1 MLSASVVSLLDCRKC
16 GQPLIID
23 GKLKCLRCKQ
33 EVPATLGQKKIFC
46 PYCRKPKMLLAK
58 YGQALCP
65 RKGCRGV
72 GTPMFKKEE
81 TVMENKKGYMNF
93 EDYLHTIRH
102 RPPTDEIIDEGKDAS
117 FFKNAL
123 QKARFLEE
131 IGAITEGLSRLIDG
145 ARTYA
150 YRFPSR
156 KTDERFVKKP
166 EVELLVSMIC
176 TAKER
181 SKRDWQVSLAALK
194 QTKSLIASCFR
205 FTGKEK
211 EVLLKRICESLDYSF
226 SSNCVSPKEDEKY
239 RDAALE
245 ILECLENRKN
255 NMSLSLHL
263 VKRSDPEK
271 MDNREIIEVVCLT
284 LLRYEVNWDFI
295 QNYGAEKTFKAVEER
310 LHSLLKDK
318 AKKHLWTDEAEPA
331 TEENFLKKSETLS
344 ENEKALYI
352 TYKILEA
359 RLGKEERQ
367 KEKKKEEA
375 YGGGV
380 ELS

>member
-1 MLSASVVSLLDCRKC
+1 MLSASVISPLDCRKC

-46 PYCRKPKMLLAK
+46 PYCQKPKMLLAK
-58 YGQALCP
+58 HGQALCP

-81 TVMENKKGYMNF
+81 IAMEDKKGYINF

-102 RPPTDEIIDEGKDAS
+102 RPPNDDIIHKGRDVS
-117 FFKNAL
+117 FFRNAL

-131 IGAITEGLSRLIDG
+131 IEVITKGLSRLINE
-145 ARTYA
+145 ARDYA
-150 YRFPSR
+150 YRFPSGI
-156 KTDERFVKKP
+156 TDERFVKKS
-166 EVELLVSMIC
+166 EVEFLLSMIC
-176 TAKER
+176 TSKER
-181 SKRDWQVSLAALK
+181 SKRDWQVSLAALE
-194 QTKSLIASCFR
+194 QIKSLITWNFR

-211 EVLLKRICESLDYSF
+211 GILLKRICQYLDYSF
-226 SSNCVSPKEDEKY
+226 VSFLGVDEVDHKKP
-239 RDAALE
+239 ALE
-245 ILECLENRKN
+245 ILECLENRKD
-255 NMSLSLHL
+255 NMSLFLHL

-271 MDNREIIEVVCLT
+271 MDNSEILEMVCLT
-284 LLRYEVNWDFI
+284 LLKYKANWDFI
-295 QNYGAEKTFKAVEER
+295 QNYGAENTFRVVEEK
-310 LHSLLKDK
+310 LHLLFKDK
-318 AKKHLWTDEAEPA
+318 AKEHLWTDEDEPA
-331 TEENFLKKSETLS
+331 TEENFLKKNKILS

-359 RLGKEERQ
+359 RLGKEEEQ

-380 ELS
+380 EVS